1 MAQNYD
7 TADATVP
14 VLTLEPSPGKPRD
27 TPREAKGGFLGVD
40 FTEQSTTNTQIS
52 DSYNSTQST
61 VNSNSVGDSSLT
73 IGSGGGVGDVVP
85 VVVGAIA
92 LLGAIYLFTRS

>member
-1 MAQNYD
+1 MADNYD

-14 VLTLEPSPGKPRD
+14 VLTLEPSAGTPAP
-27 TPREAKGGFLGVD
+27 TPRAASFLD
-40 FTEQSTTNTQIS
+40 AFKSTEQSTTNTQIS

-61 VNSNSVGDSSLT
+61 VTSNSVGDSSLT
-73 IGSGGGVGDVVP
+73 IGAGGGVGDVVP

-92 LLGAIYLFTRS
+92 LLGAVYLFTRR